1 MLIAPIIF
9 LVIGY
14 SLMYVIGRPVIQFV
28 TSSIQLFLLTDTPEF
43 EATEQTFKAV
53 DNKRFLPMKR
63 MNFHQVRS
71 ITQWGQLFGKVKIDK
86 VQLDVPLYFGDTE
99 EILRQGAGQF
109 MGSVYPGEL
118 GTSLIGGHNVDDFG
132 KLGAAQVGDTI
143 EVQTTYGNYTYR
155 ITRLDVRNKTDKEID
170 EMIYQRNDR
179 RIILYTCYPLDSL
192 GLTDERLLPSE
203 NMFQDRLL
211 MEMSRRKDKV

>member
-1 MLIAPIIF
+1 MRKASRLKRVGAILIAPIIF
-9 LVIGY
+9 LIFGY

-28 TSSIQLFLLTDTPEF
+28 TSSIQLFLLTDTPDF
-43 EATEQTFKAV
+43 EAV
-53 DNKRFLPMKR
+53 DNKKIATNEKNELPSSKV
-63 MNFHQVRS
+63 NYPVG
-71 ITQWGQLFGKVKIDK
+71 GQLFGKVKIEK
-86 VQLDVPLYFGDTE
+86 LQLDVPLYFGDTE

-143 EVQTTYGNYTYR
+143 EVQTTYGNYSYR
-155 ITRLDVRNKTDKEID
+155 ITQLDVRNKKDKEID

-192 GLTDERLLPSE
+192 GLTD
-203 NMFQDRLL
+203 DRLFAIGEL
-211 MEMSRRKDKV
+211 VSGPIINGNE